1 MKLNILENL
10 LKLIII
16 NMNNTS
22 TINFKQNIE
31 NHMNISYS
39 SKNDFIKNEFSKY
52 LSKIQNIFND
62 SFINILSEIFI
73 TFLRFFISYKPKEI
87 KFMDVEDFCFM
98 SFTFL
103 QIMQALLQKMKDLES
118 INQKLNNY
126 DNNIFTIIN
135 TNIAFEITNKYMKV
149 LCLFLLNHLFI
160 YSTKDFIPLVVKNLK
175 KGTNFDKSS
184 SPQESLILVTL
195 FKSISS
201 LYIEINF
208 NSENKKK

>member
-1 MKLNILENL
+1 
-10 LKLIII
+10 
-16 NMNNTS
+16 MN
-22 TINFKQNIE
+22 
-31 NHMNISYS
+31 
-39 SKNDFIKNEFSKY
+39 
-52 LSKIQNIFND
+52 
-62 SFINILSEIFI
+62 
-73 TFLRFFISYKPKEI
+73 
-87 KFMDVEDFCFM
+87 VEDFCFM

-208 NSENKKK
+208 NSENKKNDDESFTMLDILFSEYINNEIEIDTSTLGSLNELLSFWVQFSKIYIFI